1 MELSWHKD
9 FAEQWLDRARQKRL
23 PHAVM
28 LAGPAGVGKRAAAA
42 WMVGQKLGIERPGGL
57 PQFPSVRPQHADLH
71 WIEKLKDPKTLKYK
85 KSIGIDQIRD
95 LVHDLSMT
103 SYKGQGKAA
112 VIEPA
117 NIMTRDAANSLLKT
131 LEEPPGDTLLVL
143 VADRAGRLPATVF
156 SRCQRID
163 IRIPSEEEGLKW
175 LDQCHPGGKWLQALR
190 IAGFA
195 PLAAL
200 EAVEFLE
207 TNDAMLRDF
216 AAVIGGEES
225 PIKVAGTWAKIEP
238 GFVLNWLSRQ
248 IQMAIKAAHGGAN
261 SAPGLA
267 IGNSVLQ
274 RIDRRNLFCY
284 LDTIN
289 GLRGQVG
296 GSWNVQMT
304 FEGLLIDW
312 ATGLDKQVME

>member
-1 MELSWHKD
+1 MDISWHKD
-9 FAEQWLDRARQKRL
+9 FAEQWLDRARQNRL

-42 WMVGQKLGIERPGGL
+42 WMVAQKLGIQPLASLPG
-57 PQFPSVRPQHADLH
+57 FPWVRPEHADLH
-71 WIEKLKDPKTLKYK
+71 WIERLEDKKTIVIEQVRELT
-85 KSIGIDQIRD
+85 DD
-95 LVHDLSMT
+95 LALT
-103 SYKGQGKAA
+103 SYMGHGKAA

-117 NIMTRDAANSLLKT
+117 NIMTRGAANSLLKT
-131 LEEPPGDTLLVL
+131 LEEPSGDTLLVL
-143 VADRAGRLPATVF
+143 VADRIGRLPLTVL

-163 IRIPSEEEGLKW
+163 IRVPTEEEGLKW

-200 EAVEFLE
+200 EAAEFLE
-207 TNDAMLRDF
+207 TSDAMGRDF
-216 AAVIGGEES
+216 AAVIGGKES

-238 GFVLNWLSRQ
+238 GFVLDWLSRQ
-248 IQMAIKAAHGGAN
+248 IQMAIKAAHGDAN
-261 SAPGLA
+261 SVQGLA

-289 GLRGQVG
+289 RLRGQTG
-296 GSWNVQMT
+296 GSWNVQST

-312 ATGLDKQVME
+312 ATGLDERVME